1 MLTRTSEY
9 ALRAMIH
16 LVLHGRD
23 GPLPGGLIATETAVP
38 RKYLSKI
45 LADLVRAGV
54 LEASP
59 GKMGGFRLAMP
70 PEKIRLFEVLTPFEP
85 VLANQRPCPF
95 GKEVCS
101 DDDPC
106 AGHDQWKHVR
116 DTYSH
121 FLHETSVEDIA
132 FAPPTKTR
140 NPQSTRKRTKR

>member
-16 LVLHGRD
+16 LVLHGQD
-23 GPLPGGLIATETAVP
+23 GLIPGGQIATETGVP

-59 GKMGGFRLAMP
+59 GKTGGFRLAVSP
-70 PEKIRLFEVLTPFEP
+70 KKVRLIEVLTPFEP
-85 VLANQRPCPF
+85 VLADRRPCPF
-95 GKEVCS
+95 GNEVCS

-106 AGHDQWKHVR
+106 AGHDRWTDVR
-116 DTYSH
+116 DAYSR
-121 FLHETSVEDIA
+121 FLHETSIEDIA
-132 FAPPTKTR
+132 LAPPTKAR
-140 NPQSTRKRTKR
+140 KPRSKKKRTKR